1 MGGTR
6 HTSTTYPNGQ
16 YMAPTLLV
24 DVTADMRVANEE
36 LFSPVML
43 LMPCE
48 SDEDALRIANAAPYG
63 LGSSIFTRDVKQ
75 GHRMAR
81 QLRVGMCNINDF
93 AVNYLCQSLPF
104 GGIGESGFDRFGGV
118 EGLRGNCLVRAMTV
132 DRLPNLIQTDIP
144 AILQYP
150 TRGAVK
156 SATFCANL
164 IRMIYATNWST
175 KASSALRL
183 AKQS

>member
-1 MGGTR
+1 MW
-6 HTSTTYPNGQ
+6 
-16 YMAPTLLV
+16 AI
-24 DVTADMRVANEE
+24 
-36 LFSPVML
+36 
-43 LMPCE
+43 
-48 SDEDALRIANAAPYG
+48 ALYWALAA
-63 LGSSIFTRDVKQ
+63 Q

-104 GGIGESGFDRFGGV
+104 GGVGESGFDRFGGV

-132 DRLPNLIQTDIP
+132 DRAPGLVQTSIP

-156 SATFCANL
+156 SATFCMHL
-164 IRMIYATNWST
+164 IRMIYATSWLA
-175 KASSALRL
+175 KVAAALSL
-183 AKQS
+183 AKQA